1 MRVLRSKVQ
10 NGNLGSVE
18 ISQLRGLLE
27 IFFCHVVRK
36 IIIVCTWKKKTR
48 LETDESQGVYTMDQ
62 IMQKTNQDNSQ
73 LVVVS
78 GSCLMRLD
86 IL

>member
-36 IIIVCTWKKKTR
+36 IIIVVTWKKKTR

>member
-36 IIIVCTWKKKTR
+36 INIVVTWKKKTR